1 MVDLNNI
8 IRIISRI
15 AESALVSVIVSTL
28 FALVISLYF
37 HIVQELRHRISGLY
51 RINIM
56 LHTNK
61 HLIMKI
67 INKENSLNEIKNLL
81 KEISFD
87 REQEFGVLDESTEDI
102 ISWYNNLLLEI
113 KLIHK
118 EDIQESKDLLSSF
131 IKQSDDLNRQIK
143 MERLQYQCM
152 VNEKNPLE
160 TLKVYFFMKD
170 LFNQDQTSKLKEMIK
185 KDEEEFL
192 KKEANHKY

>member
-1 MVDLNNI
+1 
-8 IRIISRI
+8 
-15 AESALVSVIVSTL
+15 
-28 FALVISLYF
+28 
-37 HIVQELRHRISGLY
+37 
-51 RINIM
+51 
-56 LHTNK
+56 
-61 HLIMKI
+61 MKI

-192 KKEANHKY
+192 KKEGNHKY